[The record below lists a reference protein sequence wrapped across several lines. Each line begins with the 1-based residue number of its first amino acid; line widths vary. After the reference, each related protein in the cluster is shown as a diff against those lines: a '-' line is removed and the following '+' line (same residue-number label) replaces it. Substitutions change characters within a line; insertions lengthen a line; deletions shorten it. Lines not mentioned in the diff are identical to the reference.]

1 VLGVRGLAGLTVA
14 PGRRF
19 ALGGDGRK
27 QRGLRDALRPG
38 LKGVSRRRTLALL
51 AVLAAAGAAGAS
63 WKWNL
68 PGIFSPQGAVAQAPA
83 QPRAVVVEV
92 AQAEKKVVPYQVD
105 ALGTVTPMAS
115 VAIKSR
121 LDNEITSVQFSD
133 GARVNKG
140 DVLLHLDTRAIEAQ
154 IRQAEGQIAR
164 DRAQL
169 DGAERDVRRYTDL
182 VAKGA
187 TPVTNLDNAKTQS
200 DTFRAAIQADQAV
213 LDNLR
218 VQLSYCT
225 ISAAI
230 AGRISA
236 ASVKVG
242 NFVRSADLLPI
253 ATINQ
258 ISPIYVSFA
267 VPQRYLPDLRR
278 AISVESASIEAIV
291 PGSDKVAPGAVSMI
305 ENTVD
310 ATTGM
315 ATVRA
320 TMPNQDELLW
330 PGTLVNTR
338 ITLRQDEEVV
348 VPTLAIQ
355 VSQQGSFVFVVKD
368 GVANVQ
374 PVKVDRVVGQDTVI
388 ESGLSGGETVVTNG
402 HLLLTDGTTITV
414 RESKTGV

>member
-1 VLGVRGLAGLTVA
+1 LTV
-14 PGRRF
+14 
-19 ALGGDGRK
+19 
-27 QRGLRDALRPG
+27 
-38 LKGVSRRRTLALL
+38 V
-51 AVLAAAGAAGAS
+51 AVLAVAAAAAAT

-68 PGIFSPQGAVAQAPA
+68 QGFWTPQGAVAQAPA
-83 QPRAVVVEV
+83 QPRSVTVEV
-92 AQAEKKVVPYQVD
+92 GQAEKKVVPFQVD

-121 LDNEITSVQFSD
+121 LDNEITVVRFSD

-164 DRAQL
+164 DKAQL
-169 DGAERDVRRYTDL
+169 EGAERDVRRYTDL

-200 DTFRAAIQADQAV
+200 DTFRAAIQSDQAM
-213 LDNLR
+213 LDNLK

-225 ISAAI
+225 ITAAI
-230 AGRISA
+230 TGRISA

-242 NFVRSADLLPI
+242 NFVRSADLMPI

-267 VPQRYLPDLRR
+267 VPQRYLPDIRK
-278 AISVESASIEAIV
+278 AITVESASIEALV
-291 PGSDKVAPGAVSMI
+291 PGTDKYAPGAVTMI
-305 ENTVD
+305 ENAVD

-320 TMPNQDELLW
+320 TMPNSDELLW
-330 PGTLVNTR
+330 PGSLVNIR
-338 ITLRQDEEVV
+338 MTLRQDEAVV
-348 VPTLAIQ
+348 VPSAAVQ
-355 VSQQGSFVFVVKD
+355 VSQQGNFVFVVKD
-368 GVANVQ
+368 GIANVQ
-374 PVKVDRVVGQDTVI
+374 SIKVERVVGNETVI

-402 HLLLTDGTTITV
+402 HLLLTNGARVTI
-414 RESKTGV
+414 RKAGA

>member
-1 VLGVRGLAGLTVA
+1 MDNKRGFGTPVRPDLT
-14 PGRRF
+14 
-19 ALGGDGRK
+19 
-27 QRGLRDALRPG
+27 
-38 LKGVSRRRTLALL
+38 GVSRRRTLTVL
-51 AVLAAAGAAGAS
+51 AVLAVAGAAAVS

-68 PGIFSPQGAVAQAPA
+68 QAFWTPQGAVAQAPA
-83 QPRAVVVEV
+83 QPRTVPVEV
-92 AQAEKKVVPYQVD
+92 GQAEKKVVPYQVD

-121 LDNEITSVQFSD
+121 LDNEITGVHFTD
-133 GARVNKG
+133 GARVTKG

-154 IRQAEGQIAR
+154 IRQAEGQLAR

-169 DGAERDVRRYTDL
+169 EGAERDVRRYTDL

-200 DTFRAAIQADQAV
+200 DTFRAAIQSDQAV
-213 LDNLR
+213 LDNLK

-225 ISAAI
+225 ITAAI
-230 AGRISA
+230 TGRISA
-236 ASVKVG
+236 AAVKLG
-242 NFVRSADLLPI
+242 NFVRSADLTPI

-267 VPQRYLPDLRR
+267 VPQRYLPDLRK
-278 AISVESASIEAIV
+278 AISVESASIDALV
-291 PGSDKVAPGAVSMI
+291 PGSDKHAPGAVSMI
-305 ENTVD
+305 ENAVD

-338 ITLRQDEEVV
+338 ITLRQEEAVT
-348 VPTLAIQ
+348 VPTVAVQ
-355 VSQQGSFVFVVKD
+355 VSQQGNFVFVVKD
-368 GVANVQ
+368 GVAKVQ
-374 PVKVDRVVGQDTVI
+374 PVKVDRAVGNDTVI

-402 HLLLTDGTTITV
+402 HLLLTDGARVTV
-414 RESKTGV
+414 RKAGA

>member
-1 VLGVRGLAGLTVA
+1 
-14 PGRRF
+14 
-19 ALGGDGRK
+19 
-27 QRGLRDALRPG
+27 
-38 LKGVSRRRTLALL
+38 L
-51 AVLAAAGAAGAS
+51 AVLAVVAIAGAAAAT

-68 PGIFSPQGAVAQAPA
+68 QGLWTPQGAVAQAPA
-83 QPRAVVVEV
+83 QPRTVPVEV

-121 LDNEITSVQFSD
+121 LDNEITGVHFSD

-140 DVLLHLDTRAIEAQ
+140 DVLLQLDTRAIEAQ
-154 IRQAEGQIAR
+154 IRQAEGQLAR

-169 DGAERDVRRYTDL
+169 EGSERDVRRYTEL
-182 VAKGA
+182 VAKNA
-187 TPVTNLDNAKTQS
+187 TPITNLDNAKTQS

-213 LDNLR
+213 LDNWR

-225 ISAAI
+225 ITAAI
-230 AGRISA
+230 SGRISA

-242 NFVRSADLLPI
+242 NFVRSADLIPI

-258 ISPIYVSFA
+258 ILPIYVSFA
-267 VPQRYLPDLRR
+267 VPQRYLPDLRK
-278 AISVESASIEAIV
+278 AISVESASIQAMV
-291 PGSDKVAPGAVSMI
+291 PGADKYAPGAVTMI
-305 ENTVD
+305 ENAVD

-320 TMPNQDELLW
+320 TMPNEDELLW

-338 ITLRQDEEVV
+338 ITLRQGEAVT
-348 VPTLAIQ
+348 VPTLAVQ
-355 VSQQGSFVFVVKD
+355 VSQQGTFVFVVKD
-368 GVANVQ
+368 GVATVQ
-374 PVKVDRVVGQDTVI
+374 SIKVERVVGSETVI

-402 HLLLTDGTTITV
+402 HLLLTNGARVTV
-414 RESKTGV
+414 RKAGA